1 MSSWLW
7 WTGLFLL
14 LALGP
19 TTLVL
24 SQDQFFSELGD
35 NIADADEA
43 QTGAFYDDQF
53 TGRSGQAMG
62 AMARIGY
69 LTGPAVGREKGLL
82 PLELMPYFFMDNGMF
97 FIDFRG
103 FRNDADK
110 WGMNS
115 GGGFRYYV
123 EPLNRIFGF
132 NAYHD
137 YDQTS
142 GVLFRQWG
150 FGIETLGEWF
160 DARANAYFPYGE
172 RSQFLGSFI
181 NAGSQRFVD
190 NRLLFSLTNQFG
202 ATLRGADAELGVPLP
217 GPFLRRH
224 DARLFAGGYVYDSDA
239 TGSFSGWSGRLQGN
253 PIPSLLLQLMVT
265 HDPVFDTNVVFS
277 AAFSFGGYRQEDG
290 ERPTQF
296 GRMTTPVQRQYNI
309 AVARTNQVLD
319 NQVAINPVT
328 GDPYF
333 FKHVASYADPGGDG
347 TFENP
352 FQTINQTTPNNPG
365 DIVFV
370 WADSVYTG
378 AIQANDNIL
387 VMEPGTSD
395 LPIRYLGDGTG
406 IVHQVNAQG
415 LGLIN
420 LPSGTTGIN
429 RPQLLNGI
437 GNGVTLANF
446 SEFSGFFVGN
456 PSIADSGPTGDA
468 VFGGQSQ
475 GVPVNNVVL
484 SQNVFANNGGN
495 GLHFDNAGSN
505 IFVLNSVVSNP
516 DGIGMLVENGTPG
529 ITFGINSGLPIRV
542 AQITNTGDVAL
553 LVRDINAGSTVNLL
567 GSSIDNTS
575 SAVPGFGQG
584 ILIQNVAGNV
594 TIGDATIR
602 TPDTFGIQIDNL
614 SGVFTG
620 AGSVSIAAPAS
631 AGISITNQASTGR
644 VEFVSSAANGSVT
657 ISGRND
663 VGIDIVGNSGAV
675 AFNGPVS
682 ILGIQ
687 LGNLA
692 PAISWQGNTL
702 TTSFNN
708 ITIVDSGS
716 DGLALGTLAGNLGTF
731 SVGGTV
737 GISGTIDGSGIEITN
752 NLNSVAFQGAVII
765 DGRNNQA
772 LPPSPPSPNPPFFF
786 TNGQGI
792 FIHDNGGTVA
802 FNGDTTVQNQLASIS
817 PAVDIERNDGAI
829 SFRTLII
836 TDATSAGTDGYG
848 AGLHV
853 FDNPATVGISEVQ
866 ITAEDGIGIFVN
878 SVGDPGF
885 FQIGS
890 GTVTATGLP
899 AIDISDTVYNVRLN
913 QVNSD
918 TSAREG
924 IRLVNNTGIGAT
936 FDFQVLGQGNT
947 LLSGGLINNSAAE
960 GVYAELAGSISLAN
974 MGLDSNLTGV
984 FSLDNARLD
993 MTNMQVSNSIQDGV
1007 LAIDTQT
1014 INIIGLGQ
1022 DGVINFDSNGT
1033 APDFHE
1039 ITLIAQFNDH
1049 VTPNGEFVWTLRNNT
1064 IVHQSSNAA
1073 VLVTNRGFPA
1083 AANANL
1089 TFTEIFD
1096 EITVVSPSV
1105 AGTLTN
1111 PIPAAS
1117 GITIDWTGTTD
1128 VRLQQNTYTLLGGQ
1142 AFGIVFNAFSSNTA
1156 NTTNVDILSNEITG
1170 LVGGNVGIYAS
1181 ALGPANININAAP
1194 GLSFGNIITFDDG
1207 QNQDGQDIGI
1217 NIQRVGANSNVT
1229 IANTNVGA
1237 GDNQGFI
1244 RSDGAQ
1250 AIAFNIISAPSTIT
1264 IDNNFFTLI
1273 PVSSTLNLPGVIIIP
1288 TVNGINLGSVIGGD
1302 IFINGANNVFDN
1314 PTQAILNPFIPL
1326 TNPGNI
1332 NGTIEVN
1339 GVLYPQ

>member
-19 TTLVL
+19 TTVVL
-24 SQDQFFSELGD
+24 SQDQFFSGLAD

-43 QTGAFYDDQF
+43 QTGPFHDDQF
-53 TGRSGQAMG
+53 TGRSGKAFG

-82 PLELMPYFFMDNGMF
+82 PLELMPYFFMDNGLF

-103 FRNDADK
+103 FRNDADL

-115 GGGFRYYV
+115 GGGLRYYV
-123 EPLNRIFGF
+123 EPLDRIFGV

-160 DARANAYFPYGE
+160 DARANAYFPYGD

-181 NAGSQRFVD
+181 NPGSQRFVD
-190 NRLLFSLTNQFG
+190 NRLLFSITNQFG

-217 GPFLRRH
+217 GTFLRRH
-224 DARLFAGGYVYDSDA
+224 DTRLFAGGYVYDSDP
-239 TGSFSGWSGRLQGN
+239 TGSFAGWSGRLQGN

-265 HDPVFDTNVVFS
+265 HDSVFDTNVVFS
-277 AAFSFGGYRQEDG
+277 AAFSFGGYRQDDG
-290 ERPTQF
+290 QRPSQF
-296 GRMTTPVQRQYNI
+296 ARMTTPVQRQYNI
-309 AVARTNQVLD
+309 AVARTDQVLD
-319 NQVAINPVT
+319 NQVAINPVN

-333 FKHVASYADPGGDG
+333 FKHVASYAAPGGDG

-352 FQTINQTTPNNPG
+352 FQTINQSTPNNPG

-387 VMEPGTSD
+387 VMEPGTAD
-395 LPIRYLGDGTG
+395 LPVRYLGDGTG

-446 SEFSGFFVGN
+446 SEFSGFSVGN
-456 PSIADSGPTGDA
+456 LNILNSGPTGDA

-484 SQNVFANNGGN
+484 TQNIFANNGGN

-516 DGIGMLVENGTPG
+516 GGIGMLVENGTPG
-529 ITFGINSGLPIRV
+529 ITFGINPGLPVRI
-542 AQITNTGDVAL
+542 AEITNTGDVAL
-553 LVRDINAGSTVNLL
+553 LVRNTNTGSTVNLL
-567 GSSIDNTS
+567 SSTITNDS

-584 ILIQNVAGNV
+584 ILIENVAGNV
-594 TIGDATIR
+594 TLGNATIR
-602 TPDTFGIQIDNL
+602 NPASFGIQIVNL
-614 SGVFTG
+614 SGTFTG
-620 AGSVSIAAPAS
+620 AGGVSIAAPGDD
-631 AGISITNQASTGR
+631 GISITNQQSTGR
-644 VEFVSSAANGSVT
+644 VEFVSSAADGFVSIT
-657 ISGRND
+657 GRND
-663 VGIDIVGNSGAV
+663 VGIDIVGNAGAV
-675 AFNGPVS
+675 AFNGPVG
-682 ILGIQ
+682 ILGVAP
-687 LGNLA
+687 GNFA

-702 TTSFNN
+702 TTSFNS
-708 ITIVDSGS
+708 ITIVDSGG
-716 DGLALGTLAGNLGTF
+716 DGIALGTLFGNLGTF

-737 GISGTIDGSGIEITN
+737 GISGVINEAGIEITN

-765 DGRNNQA
+765 DGRFNDDP
-772 LPPSPPSPNPPFFF
+772 LLID
-786 TNGQGI
+786 TNGIGI
-792 FIHDNGGTVA
+792 SIHDNSGTVA
-802 FNGDTTVQNQLASIS
+802 FNGDTSVQNSLASIS
-817 PAVDIERNDGAI
+817 PGVDIQRNDAPI
-829 SFRTLII
+829 SFRTLSI
-836 TDATSAGTDGYG
+836 TDATSDGDPTYG
-848 AGLHV
+848 AGLNV
-853 FDNPATVGISEVQ
+853 LDNPATVGITEVQ
-866 ITAEDGIGIFVN
+866 ITTNDGIGIFAN
-878 SVGDPGF
+878 NVGVPGF

-890 GTVTATGLP
+890 GSVSAIGLP
-899 AIDISDTVYNVRLN
+899 AIDISDTRYNVRLN

-918 TSAREG
+918 TSVLEG

-936 FDFQVLGQGNT
+936 FDFQVTGTGNT
-947 LLSGGLINNSAAE
+947 LLSGGQINNSALE
-960 GVYAELAGSISLAN
+960 GVFALNAGSISLAN
-974 MGLDSNLTGV
+974 MGLDGNLTGV
-984 FSLDNARLD
+984 LSINNPRLD
-993 MTNMQVSNSIQDGV
+993 MTNNQVSNSIQDGL

-1014 INIIGLGQ
+1014 INVIGLGQ
-1022 DGVINFDSNGT
+1022 QGVINFDSNGT
-1033 APDFHE
+1033 APSFNE
-1039 ITLIAQFNDH
+1039 IRLVAANNAN
-1049 VTPNGEFVWTLRNNT
+1049 VTPFGTYVWTLRNNT
-1064 IVHQSSNAA
+1064 IVHQSANPA
-1073 VLVTNRGFPA
+1073 VLVTNRGNPG

-1096 EITVVSPSV
+1096 EITVISPSV
-1105 AGTLTN
+1105 AGSLTN
-1111 PIPAAS
+1111 PVPAAS

-1128 VRLQQNTYTLLGGQ
+1128 VRLQQNTYNLLGGQ

-1156 NTTNVDILSNEITG
+1156 NTTNVAILSNEITG

-1181 ALGPANININAAP
+1181 ALGPANININSAP
-1194 GLSFGNIITFDDG
+1194 GVGFGNIITFDDG
-1207 QNQDGQDIGI
+1207 QNLDGADIGI
-1217 NIQRVGANSNVT
+1217 NIERVGANSNVR

-1237 GDNQGFI
+1237 GPNLGFI
-1244 RSDGAQ
+1244 RSDFAQ
-1250 AIAFNIISAPSTIT
+1250 AIRFNIISAPSTIT
-1264 IDNNFFTLI
+1264 IDNNFFTLV
-1273 PVSSTLNLPGVIIIP
+1273 PVSGTVTLPGVIFIP
-1288 TVNGINLGSVIGGD
+1288 VVNGINLGSVIGGD
-1302 IFINGANNVFDN
+1302 IFINGSNNVIDN
-1314 PTQAILNPFIPL
+1314 PAQAVLNPFVPL
-1326 TNPGNI
+1326 FNPGNI
-1332 NGTIEVN
+1332 FGTIEVN
-1339 GVLYPQ
+1339 GVFYPQ